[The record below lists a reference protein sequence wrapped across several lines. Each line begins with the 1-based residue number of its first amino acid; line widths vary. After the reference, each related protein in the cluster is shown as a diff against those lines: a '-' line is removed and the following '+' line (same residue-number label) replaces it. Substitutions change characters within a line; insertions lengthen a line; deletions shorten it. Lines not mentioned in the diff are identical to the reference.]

1 MSKEELQNGLN
12 PQQRE
17 ALLHTEGPLL
27 VLAGAG
33 SGKTRVITHRYALL
47 TKEKKVPPSSI
58 LTVTFTNKA
67 ADEMK
72 ERICALTCEDLRDC
86 WIGTFHSQCNRIL
99 RREIK
104 ALGYR
109 PEFVIYDENDRHS
122 LIRHILRELKIYEA
136 LYKGVASRISALK
149 ASMVTPEEFLSS
161 GDGFGFDEKLA
172 KVYVRFQDELRRCNA
187 LDFDDLIMLTV
198 RLFREHPDILG
209 KYCKKFAYILV
220 DEFQDTNRAQ
230 YELIKLLASRHG
242 NIFAVGDDDQSI
254 YRFRGAEVRNILNFE
269 KDFPG
274 VKVIKLE
281 QNYRS
286 TQNILDVSGAVI
298 AKNPE
303 RRAKR
308 LWTDRGRGEKVFFY
322 WLPVEEDEAKYVVR
336 TIKDIYLKGVYNYKD
351 MAVLYRINLQSR
363 VIEEAL
369 RREGIP
375 YRVVG
380 GISFYERREIKDII
394 AYLRLSVN
402 PHDNV
407 SLRRIINTPHRGIGS
422 ATLNKIE
429 QEAKRRGVSLFDA
442 IKRICKTKSSS
453 QTVIDK
459 LEAFLKLVN
468 DIAGLRDTPAS
479 EAVKSVLEMTS
490 YAEGIEEERIQNL
503 TELMLS
509 AEGMPISEFLDR
521 VSLVTKLDDSTEGDS
536 ISLMTL
542 HTAKGL
548 EFPVVFIVGMEEG
561 LIPYFKSADSEEE
574 LYEERRLFYVG
585 LTRAKDI
592 LCLTGA
598 SKRRIF
604 SRRQEQEPS
613 RFLKDIPR
621 DYCHWVEKASC
632 TDVQGG
638 NGAKKK
644 AAGKGKAVVY
654 AFPYKTG
661 CRVRHPKWG
670 IGVVRDCY
678 GKGDDLKV
686 CVNFPGVGIKRLA
699 LKFAHLERI

>member
-12 PQQRE
+12 PQQKE
-17 ALLHTEGPLL
+17 ALLHTDGPLL

-33 SGKTRVITHRYALL
+33 SGKTRVITHKYALL
-47 TKEKKVPPSSI
+47 TKEKNIPPASI
-58 LTVTFTNKA
+58 FTVTFTNKA
-67 ADEMK
+67 ANEMK
-72 ERICALTCEDLRDC
+72 ERISSLISEDLKGC

-99 RREIK
+99 RSDIT

-109 PEFVIYDENDRHS
+109 PEFVIYDESDRHS

-136 LYKGVASRISALK
+136 LYKGVASRISSLK

-172 KVYVRFQDELRRCNA
+172 KVYIRFQDELRRCNA
-187 LDFDDLIMLTV
+187 LDFDDLLMLTV
-198 RLFREHPDILG
+198 RLFQEHPEVLE
-209 KYCKKFAYILV
+209 KYREKFAYILV

-230 YELIKLLASRHG
+230 YQLVKLLASGHG

-254 YRFRGAEVRNILNFE
+254 YRFRGAEVKNILNFE

-286 TQNILDVSGAVI
+286 TQNILDVSGSI
-298 AKNPE
+298 ISQNP
-303 RRAKR
+303 KR
-308 LWTDRGRGEKVFFY
+308 NVKTLWTDRGRGEKVFFY

-336 TIKDIYLKGVYNYKD
+336 TIKDIYLKGVYNYRD

-380 GISFYERREIKDII
+380 GMSFFERKEVKDVV
-394 AYLRLSVN
+394 AYLRLCVN
-402 PHDNV
+402 HHDNV

-429 QEAKRRGVSLFDA
+429 QESKRRGISLFEA
-442 IKRICKTKSSS
+442 IRRICKTKSSS
-453 QTVIDK
+453 QAVIDK
-459 LEAFLKLVN
+459 LDVFLKLIN
-468 DIAGLRDTPAS
+468 GISGLKDSSAS
-479 EAVKSVLEMTS
+479 EAIKSVVELTG
-490 YAEGIEEERIQNL
+490 YAEDLEEQRIQNL
-503 TELMLS
+503 TELMVS
-509 AEGMPISEFLDR
+509 AEGSSINEFLDR
-521 VSLVTKLDDSTEGDS
+521 VSLVTRLDESVPDDS

-548 EFPVVFIVGMEEG
+548 EFPVVFIVGIEEG
-561 LIPYFKSADSEEE
+561 LIPYFKSVDNEEE
-574 LYEERRLFYVG
+574 VYEERRLFYVG

-598 SKRRIF
+598 RRRRIF
-604 SRRQEQEPS
+604 SKRQEQEPS

-621 DYCHWVEKASC
+621 EHCHWVEKAACKRVS
-632 TDVQGG
+632 G
-638 NGAKKK
+638 NGSKE
-644 AAGKGKAVVY
+644 KGFARNKAVVY

>member
-1 MSKEELQNGLN
+1 MSKEDLMEGLN

-33 SGKTRVITHRYALL
+33 SGKTRVITHKYALL
-47 TKEKKVPPSSI
+47 AKERKIPSSSI
-58 LTVTFTNKA
+58 FTVTFTNKA
-67 ADEMK
+67 AREMK
-72 ERICALTCEDLRDC
+72 DRICSLISEELKAC

-99 RREIK
+99 RREVK

-109 PEFVIYDENDRHS
+109 PEFVIYDESDRHS

-149 ASMVTPEEFLSS
+149 AAMITPEEFLSS

-172 KVYVRFQDELRRCNA
+172 KVYVRYQDELRRCNA

-198 RLFREHPDILG
+198 RLFQEHPDVLR
-209 KYCKKFAYILV
+209 KYREKFTHLLV

-230 YELIKLLASRHG
+230 YRLLKLLASEHG
-242 NIFAVGDDDQSI
+242 NIVAVGDDDQSI
-254 YRFRGAEVRNILNFE
+254 YRFRGAEVQNIFDFE

-274 VKVIKLE
+274 VKIIKLE

-286 TQNILDVSGAVI
+286 TQNILDVSGSII
-298 AKNPE
+298 AKNSQ
-303 RRAKR
+303 RKAKR
-308 LWTDRGRGEKVFFY
+308 LWTDRDRGEKVFFY

-336 TIKDIYLKGVYNYKD
+336 TIKDIYLKGVYSYGN

-363 VIEEAL
+363 AIEEAL

-380 GISFYERREIKDII
+380 GISFYERKEIKDVI
-394 AYLRLSVN
+394 AYLKLSVN
-402 PHDNV
+402 HHDNV
-407 SLRRIINTPHRGIGS
+407 SLRRVINTPHRGIGS

-429 QEAKRRGVSLFDA
+429 QESKRRGISLYEA
-442 IKRICKTKSSS
+442 IRRICKTRSSS

-459 LEAFLKLVN
+459 LEVFLDLLNELSPFK
-468 DIAGLRDTPAS
+468 DSSAS
-479 EAVKSVLEMTS
+479 EAIKSVIELTG
-490 YAEGIEEERIQNL
+490 YADDLDEQRLQNL
-503 TELMLS
+503 AELMVS
-509 AEGMPISEFLDR
+509 AEGVTTYEFLDR
-521 VSLVTKLDDSTEGDS
+521 VSLVTKLDDTEPEDA

-548 EFPVVFIVGMEEG
+548 EFPVVFIVGLEEG
-561 LIPYFKSADSEEE
+561 LIPYFKSTDSEED
-574 LYEERRLFYVG
+574 LCEERRLFYVG

-598 SKRRIF
+598 RKRRIF
-604 SRRQEQEPS
+604 SKRQEQEPS

-621 DYCHWVEKASC
+621 DYCHWVEKAVC
-632 TDVQGG
+632 KKVPG
-638 NGAKKK
+638 NGARDGSTAKK
-644 AAGKGKAVVY
+644 KAVVY

-678 GKGDDLKV
+678 GEGDDLKV
-686 CVNFPGVGIKRLA
+686 CVNFPGVGVKRLA

>member
-33 SGKTRVITHRYALL
+33 SGKTRVITHKYALL
-47 TKEKKVPPSSI
+47 TKEKKIPPSSI

-67 ADEMK
+67 ANEMK
-72 ERICALTCEDLRDC
+72 ERICSLISGDLKGC

-99 RREIK
+99 RRDVS

-109 PEFVIYDENDRHS
+109 PEFVIYDESDRHS

-172 KVYVRFQDELRRCNA
+172 KVYIRFQDELRRCNA

-198 RLFREHPDILG
+198 RLFQERPDILR
-209 KYCKKFAYILV
+209 KYREKFAYILV

-230 YELIKLLASRHG
+230 YELVKLLASGHG

-254 YRFRGAEVRNILNFE
+254 YRFRGAEVKNIFNFE

-274 VKVIKLE
+274 VRVIKLE

-286 TQNILDVSGAVI
+286 TQNILDVSGSI
-298 AKNPE
+298 ISKNPQRKE
-303 RRAKR
+303 KR

-336 TIKDIYLKGVYNYKD
+336 TIKDIYLKGVYNYRD

-380 GISFYERREIKDII
+380 GISFYERKEVKDII
-394 AYLRLSVN
+394 AYLRLCVN
-402 PHDNV
+402 HHDNV

-429 QEAKRRGVSLFDA
+429 QESKRRGISLFEA

-459 LEAFLKLVN
+459 LERFLKLIN
-468 DIAGLRDTPAS
+468 SISGLRDSSAS
-479 EAVKSVLEMTS
+479 EAIKSVMEMTA
-490 YAEGIEEERIQNL
+490 YAEGLEEQRIQNIA
-503 TELMLS
+503 ELMLS
-509 AEGMPISEFLDR
+509 AEGVPISEFLDR
-521 VSLVTKLDDSTEGDS
+521 VSLVTRLDESVSSDA

-548 EFPVVFIVGMEEG
+548 EFPVVFIVGIEEG

-574 LYEERRLFYVG
+574 LHEERRLFYVG

-598 SKRRIF
+598 RKRRIF
-604 SRRQEQEPS
+604 SKRQEQEPS

-621 DYCHWVEKASC
+621 DYCHWVEKATC
-632 TDVQGG
+632 KKVAG
-638 NGAKKK
+638 NGVKD
-644 AAGKGKAVVY
+644 KGINKSKTVVY

>member
-17 ALLHTEGPLL
+17 ALLHTDGPLL

-33 SGKTRVITHRYALL
+33 SGKTRVITHKYALL
-47 TKEKKVPPSSI
+47 IKEKKIPPSSI
-58 LTVTFTNKA
+58 FTVTFTNKA
-67 ADEMK
+67 ANEMK
-72 ERICALTCEDLRDC
+72 ERISSLISEDLKGC

-99 RREIK
+99 RSDIT

-109 PEFVIYDENDRHS
+109 PEFVIYDESDRHS

-136 LYKGVASRISALK
+136 LYRGVASRISSLK

-172 KVYVRFQDELRRCNA
+172 KVYIRFQDELRRCNA

-198 RLFREHPDILG
+198 RLFQEHPDVLR
-209 KYCKKFAYILV
+209 KYTEKFAYILV

-230 YELIKLLASRHG
+230 YQLVKLLASGHS

-254 YRFRGAEVRNILNFE
+254 YRFRGAEVKNILNLE

-274 VKVIKLE
+274 VKVVKLE

-286 TQNILDVSGAVI
+286 TQNILDVSGAI
-298 AKNPE
+298 ISKNPRRKAKN
-303 RRAKR
+303 

-336 TIKDIYLKGVYNYKD
+336 TIKDIYLKGVYNYRD

-380 GISFYERREIKDII
+380 GMSFYERKEVKDII
-394 AYLRLSVN
+394 AYLRLCVN
-402 PHDNV
+402 HHDNV

-429 QEAKRRGVSLFDA
+429 QESKRRGISLFEA
-442 IKRICKTKSSS
+442 IRRICKAKSSS
-453 QTVIDK
+453 RAVIDK
-459 LEAFLKLVN
+459 LDVFVKLVN
-468 DIAGLRDTPAS
+468 GMSGLKDSAAS
-479 EAVKSVLEMTS
+479 EAIKSVVELTS
-490 YAEGIEEERIQNL
+490 YAEELEEQRIQNL
-503 TELMLS
+503 TELMVS
-509 AEGMPISEFLDR
+509 AEGSSIDEFLDR
-521 VSLVTKLDDSTEGDS
+521 VSLVTRLDESMPGDA

-548 EFPVVFIVGMEEG
+548 EFPVVFIVGIEEG
-561 LIPYFKSADSEEE
+561 LIPYFKSADNEEE
-574 LYEERRLFYVG
+574 VHEERRLFYVG
-585 LTRAKDI
+585 MTRAKDI

-598 SKRRIF
+598 RRRRIF
-604 SRRQEQEPS
+604 SKRQEQEPS

-621 DYCHWVEKASC
+621 EHCHWVEKAACKRVS
-632 TDVQGG
+632 G
-638 NGAKKK
+638 NGVKD
-644 AAGKGKAVVY
+644 KGFARNKVVVY

-678 GKGDDLKV
+678 GKGEDLKV
-686 CVNFPGVGIKRLA
+686 CVNFPGIGIKRLA
-699 LKFAHLERI
+699 LKFAQLERI

>member
-17 ALLHTEGPLL
+17 ALLHTDGPLL

-33 SGKTRVITHRYALL
+33 SGKTRVITHKYALL
-47 TKEKKVPPSSI
+47 TKEKKIPPSSI
-58 LTVTFTNKA
+58 FTVTFTNKA
-67 ADEMK
+67 ANEMK
-72 ERICALTCEDLRDC
+72 ERICALISDDLKGC

-99 RREIK
+99 RSDIT
-104 ALGYR
+104 ALGYK
-109 PEFVIYDENDRHS
+109 PEFVIYDESDRHS

-136 LYKGVASRISALK
+136 LYKGVASRISSLK

-172 KVYVRFQDELRRCNA
+172 KVYIRFQDELRRCNA

-198 RLFREHPDILG
+198 RLFQDHPDVLQ
-209 KYCKKFAYILV
+209 KYHEKFAYILV

-230 YELIKLLASRHG
+230 YQLVKLLASGHS

-254 YRFRGAEVRNILNFE
+254 YRFRGAEVKNIFNFE

-274 VKVIKLE
+274 VRIIKLE

-286 TQNILDVSGAVI
+286 TQNILDVSGAI
-298 AKNPE
+298 ISKNPQ
-303 RRAKR
+303 RKAKT

-336 TIKDIYLKGVYNYKD
+336 TIKDIYLKGVYNYRD

-380 GISFYERREIKDII
+380 GMSFYERKEVKDII
-394 AYLRLSVN
+394 AYLRLCVN
-402 PHDNV
+402 HHDNV

-429 QEAKRRGVSLFDA
+429 QESKRRGLSLFEA
-442 IKRICKTKSSS
+442 IRRICKTKSSS
-453 QTVIDK
+453 QAVIDK
-459 LEAFLKLVN
+459 LDLFIKLV
-468 DIAGLRDTPAS
+468 IGMSGLKGSTAS
-479 EAVKSVLEMTS
+479 EAIKSVIELTA
-490 YAEGIEEERIQNL
+490 YAEELEEQRIQNL
-503 TELMLS
+503 AELMIS
-509 AEGMPISEFLDR
+509 AEGSSIDEFLDR
-521 VSLVTKLDDSTEGDS
+521 ASLVTRLDESMPGDA

-548 EFPVVFIVGMEEG
+548 EFPVVFIVGIEEG
-561 LIPYFKSADSEEE
+561 LIPYFKSADNEEE
-574 LYEERRLFYVG
+574 VYEERRLFYVG

-598 SKRRIF
+598 RRRRIF
-604 SRRQEQEPS
+604 SKRQEQEPS

-621 DYCHWVEKASC
+621 EHCHWVEKAVCKRVS
-632 TDVQGG
+632 G
-638 NGAKKK
+638 NGSTD
-644 AAGKGKAVVY
+644 KGFARNKAVVY

-678 GKGDDLKV
+678 GKGEDLKV

-699 LKFAHLERI
+699 LKFAQLERI